1 MFWFQDF
8 SDDVFVFSSFLGA
21 GFTEGS
27 HLFFRSQA
35 LPDTNTQKSSL
46 TSGENLCLDLQ
57 GKMNNSGLPKGGRC
71 LSGSDLK
78 SMSSRS

>member
-46 TSGENLCLDLQ
+46 TSGENLCL
-57 GKMNNSGLPKGGRC
+57 
-71 LSGSDLK
+71 
-78 SMSSRS
+78 

>member
-1 MFWFQDF
+1 MALYSLTQQAVTDRYTLLWELWMFWFQDF

-35 LPDTNTQKSSL
+35 LPDTNTQKSLL
-46 TSGENLCLDLQ
+46 TSGENLCL
-57 GKMNNSGLPKGGRC
+57 
-71 LSGSDLK
+71 
-78 SMSSRS
+78 